1 MQNSPTNFFQSQ
13 NWLRKSICL
22 VSLTG
27 ISTLISLPVLSQL
40 YPPMGLFQPTTIAN
54 YPYRSEDG
62 NLVDSLNSNVNFE
75 NLAAEI
81 EAAGLTETL
90 QQKQFTL
97 LAPNDDAFNALPDD
111 VFDKFSQPENRIK
124 VLQYHL
130 IPGKVSQKDV
140 EQGKI
145 TTVEGNDIAIDNQDN
160 NIALNDANAQHP
172 SIVASNGIIIEI
184 DRVLLPPRF

>member
-145 TTVEGNDIAIDNQDN
+145 TTVEGNDIAISNQDN
-160 NIALNDANAQHP
+160 NITLNDANAQHP

>member
-140 EQGKI
+140 EKGKI
-145 TTVEGNDIAIDNQDN
+145 TTVEGNDIAISNQDN
-160 NIALNDANAQHP
+160 KITLNDANAQHP